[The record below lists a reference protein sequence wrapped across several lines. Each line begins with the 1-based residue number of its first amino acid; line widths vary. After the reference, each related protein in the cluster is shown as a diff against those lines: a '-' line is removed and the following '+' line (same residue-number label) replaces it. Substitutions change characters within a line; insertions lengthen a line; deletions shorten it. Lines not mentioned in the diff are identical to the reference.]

1 MSRWVLFF
9 FALGVAGLV
18 MLLVAAPASAS
29 GSCPLHHCEDSGST
43 VNNSYFFKK
52 DRLTGEDYAKS
63 VGITAVVGCGL
74 YAGYQGLGNKRWRW
88 PIQWCTDFLR
98 KEVRAT
104 DDGRVT
110 PDNLSDRPI
119 GVRVYQ

>member
-1 MSRWVLFF
+1 MLRWMLVVTALVLS
-9 FALGVAGLV
+9 LIVI
-18 MLLVAAPASAS
+18 PAQAS
-29 GSCPLHHCEDSGST
+29 GACPLRHCDDDSETT
-43 VNNSYFFKK
+43 VNNSYFLKK
-52 DRLTGEDYAKS
+52 DRLTFEDYAKS

-74 YAGYQGLGNKRWRW
+74 YAGYQGLENKRWRW

-98 KEVRAT
+98 KEARAA
-104 DDGRVT
+104 DNGRVT